1 MRNILWFD
9 LKFECVGKLAQYYLF
24 CGMAST
30 SFIFWLTMMTS
41 SNGNIFHVSGPL
53 CVEFT
58 GPGEFPTQKPV
69 TQSFDVFFDLH
80 LNKRLSKHPWGWWF
94 ETPSWSLWRQCNA
107 FHRQPEYWQICI
119 RYISAWSASSLHCD
133 ELSMDPMVLN
143 RKYDIFPRISTVI
156 LPKVLARLY
165 PVQPEMLAMIYWNLY
180 AISQFGNL
188 SRSGHQNEVI
198 GQVV

>member
-1 MRNILWFD
+1 
-9 LKFECVGKLAQYYLF
+9 
-24 CGMAST
+24 
-30 SFIFWLTMMTS
+30 MTS

-53 CVEFT
+53 CLEFP
-58 GPGEFPTQKPV
+58 GPGEFPTQRPV

-94 ETPSWSLWRQCNA
+94 EMPSWSLWRQCNA
-107 FHRQPEYWQICI
+107 FYRQPEYWQICI
-119 RYISAWSASSLHCD
+119 RYISAWSTLSLHCD

-165 PVQPEMLAMIYWNLY
+165 HVQPEMLAMIYWNLY
-180 AISQFGNL
+180 AILICYIEKWVDLSELYKIMCCSVGWHTCKTIFFHSECLQINSFVTTELSQLIF
-188 SRSGHQNEVI
+188 Q
-198 GQVV
+198 Q